1 MDSIV
6 AIPQKIVDWLSEQ
19 EELGDITFFTEF
31 PPIIKA
37 SPLKRAIV
45 AVGFEE
51 VKITDKFVANDDGVL
66 ERQEYCR
73 TADIKARLS
82 ICVPYSYGGS
92 ACHDTFTKVIDALTF
107 RTDLNITESGC
118 EATESD
124 RDTSA
129 LVLNGWF
136 RITADFCPAEN
147 LEDNYYS
154 FIQKEMLCGS
164 HVTNEAIHVTAED
177 KEYWNNPLQIGFYS
191 GTGASTRTISIGYK
205 PKLVIVFCTENPFMT
220 LDFSQSTANSQ
231 LGVAVENYGT
241 LGISLSS
248 QGFKLSTS
256 TLGAVTS
263 SFNTVGYSY
272 CYIAVK

>member
-1 MDSIV
+1 M
-6 AIPQKIVDWLSEQ
+6 QM
-19 EELGDITFFTEF
+19 
-31 PPIIKA
+31 
-37 SPLKRAIV
+37 R
-45 AVGFEE
+45 
-51 VKITDKFVANDDGVL
+51 NVL
-66 ERQEYCR
+66 WRHRSQ
-73 TADIKARLS
+73 L
-82 ICVPYSYGGS
+82 
-92 ACHDTFTKVIDALTF
+92 
-107 RTDLNITESGC
+107 
-118 EATESD
+118 
-124 RDTSA
+124 
-129 LVLNGWF
+129 
-136 RITADFCPAEN
+136 
-147 LEDNYYS
+147 
-154 FIQKEMLCGS
+154 LCGS

-263 SFNTVGYSY
+263 SFNTVGYTY